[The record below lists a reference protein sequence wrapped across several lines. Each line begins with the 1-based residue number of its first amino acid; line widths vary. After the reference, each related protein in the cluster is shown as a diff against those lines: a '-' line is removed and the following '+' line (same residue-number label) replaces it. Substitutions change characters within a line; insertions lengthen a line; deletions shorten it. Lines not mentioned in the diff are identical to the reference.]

1 MTNLLGFY
9 RDSGEISSVFS
20 GSPDFFE
27 YAMDQT
33 YRAFVKP
40 LVFHS
45 IDSEWTSLANLYT
58 SHPVLDEI
66 IKKKI
71 VFHTALNNSDNPQLI
86 AGYSC
91 GVLMHAPADDL
102 AMCRTGVLVVKE
114 NDGWCQLLLNL
125 KGNRIL

>member
-1 MTNLLGFY
+1 
-9 RDSGEISSVFS
+9 
-20 GSPDFFE
+20 
-27 YAMDQT
+27 MDQT

-66 IKKKI
+66 IKKI
-71 VFHTALNNSDNPQLI
+71 VFHTASNESDNPQLV

-91 GVLMHAPADDL
+91 VA
-102 AMCRTGVLVVKE
+102 C
-114 NDGWCQLLLNL
+114 
-125 KGNRIL
+125 